1 MLIEILERIQKM
13 SRLSLSNIKKSF
25 GATML
30 FSGISFTIEDNH
42 KVGLVGVNGS
52 GKTTLFKIIQNKLDY
67 DGGEIFKSKNTVI
80 GYVEQFICENDRTV
94 YEEVLEAYR
103 DLIDLENKIYDLQ
116 KDIEQNHEKIET
128 KISLKNSLEEKF
140 LTDGGYTFRS
150 ITKSTLKGLG
160 FKDEE
165 MDLKVS
171 KLSGGQKTKLMLA
184 KMLLS
189 KANLLLLDEP
199 TNNLDIDAIEWLENF
214 LINYKGSFI
223 VISHDRYFLDKVTSE
238 TFELE
243 NKKLSIYSGNY
254 SKYIELKAEKNKTLS
269 RKYES
274 DQKEISRIEG
284 IIEQQKTW
292 SKERNYKIIK
302 SKQKVID
309 RIQGSM
315 VRPDDEMEKMRFH
328 FEAIAGGNR
337 EVLLVK
343 NLQKSFGERLLF
355 KNVSLEV
362 LKKERVFLIGP
373 NGSGKTTL
381 LKILHNKLV
390 QDSGTFE
397 IGSNMKVAFYSQTQE
412 DFIENKSILD
422 FVWEKHLELNQ
433 TEVRKALASFLFKGE
448 DVNKNILELS
458 GGEKARLAL
467 LLMMLTKSNFL
478 ILDEPTNHLDIYARE
493 ALENALLDYDG
504 TLFIVSHDRYFINKL
519 ASKIYRLENDGVV
532 EFNGNYDYYIS
543 KYVLREVS
551 FKKEESKNKLAY
563 KEKKALEAQ
572 ERKRKNRILKVEEEI
587 SNLEENLKKLES
599 EMQKEENATDYEKV
613 LECTEKVN
621 EIKGKLELLYNEW
634 EELNKEE

>member
-1 MLIEILERIQKM
+1 M
-13 SRLSLSNIKKSF
+13 
-25 GATML
+25 
-30 FSGISFTIEDNH
+30 
-42 KVGLVGVNGS
+42 
-52 GKTTLFKIIQNKLDY
+52 
-67 DGGEIFKSKNTVI
+67 
-80 GYVEQFICENDRTV
+80 
-94 YEEVLEAYR
+94 
-103 DLIDLENKIYDLQ
+103 
-116 KDIEQNHEKIET
+116 
-128 KISLKNSLEEKF
+128 EEKF
-140 LTDGGYTFRS
+140 LAEGGYTFRS

-165 MDLKVS
+165 IELKVS

-223 VISHDRYFLDKVTSE
+223 VISHDRYFLDKVTNE

-243 NKKLSIYSGNY
+243 NKRLSSYTGNY
-254 SKYIELKAEKNKTLS
+254 SKYLELKAERNKTLS

-274 DQKEISRIEG
+274 DQKEIARIEG

-292 SKERNYKIIK
+292 SQERNYKIIK

-309 RIQGSM
+309 RIQDSM
-315 VRPDDEMEKMRFH
+315 IKPDEEMEKMRFH

-337 EVLLVK
+337 EVLFVK

-362 LKKERVFLIGP
+362 LKKERVFIIGP
-373 NGSGKTTL
+373 NGCGKTTL

-390 QDSGTFE
+390 QDSGSFE

-412 DFIENKSILD
+412 EFIENKSILN
-422 FVWEKHLELNQ
+422 FVWEKHTELNQ

-493 ALENALLDYDG
+493 ALENALSDYDG
-504 TLFIVSHDRYFINKL
+504 TLLIVSHDRYFINKL
-519 ASKIYRLENDGVV
+519 ATKIYRLEKDGAV
-532 EFNGNYDYYIS
+532 EYKGNYDYYIS
-543 KYVLREVS
+543 KYVPNEVANVKS
-551 FKKEESKNKLAY
+551 ESQNKIAY
-563 KEKKALEAQ
+563 KEKKAVEAQ
-572 ERKRKNRILKVEEEI
+572 ERKRKNRIIKVEEEI
-587 SNLEENLKKLES
+587 SNIEERIKSYEE
-599 EMQKEENATDYEKV
+599 EMQKEENVTNYEKA
-613 LECTEKVN
+613 LEFTEKIN
-621 EIKGKLELLYNEW
+621 ELNANLEALYEEW
-634 EELNKEE
+634 EELNKTE

>member
-1 MLIEILERIQKM
+1 M
-13 SRLSLSNIKKSF
+13 
-25 GATML
+25 
-30 FSGISFTIEDNH
+30 
-42 KVGLVGVNGS
+42 
-52 GKTTLFKIIQNKLDY
+52 
-67 DGGEIFKSKNTVI
+67 
-80 GYVEQFICENDRTV
+80 
-94 YEEVLEAYR
+94 
-103 DLIDLENKIYDLQ
+103 
-116 KDIEQNHEKIET
+116 
-128 KISLKNSLEEKF
+128 EEKF
-140 LTDGGYTFRS
+140 LADGGYTFRS

-165 MDLKVS
+165 IELKVS

-223 VISHDRYFLDKVTSE
+223 VISHDRYFLDKVTNE

-243 NKKLSIYSGNY
+243 NKRLSSYTGNY
-254 SKYIELKAEKNKTLS
+254 SKYLELKAEKNKTLS

-274 DQKEISRIEG
+274 DQKEIARIEG

-292 SKERNYKIIK
+292 SQERNYKIIK

-309 RIQGSM
+309 RIQDSM
-315 VRPDDEMEKMRFH
+315 VRPDEEMEKMRFH

-362 LKKERVFLIGP
+362 LKKERVFIIGP
-373 NGSGKTTL
+373 NGCGKTTL
-381 LKILHNKLV
+381 LKILHNKLA
-390 QDSGTFE
+390 QDSGSFE

-412 DFIENKSILD
+412 DFIENKSILN
-422 FVWEKHLELNQ
+422 FVWEKHTELNQ

-448 DVNKNILELS
+448 DANKNILELS

-504 TLFIVSHDRYFINKL
+504 TLLIVSHDRYFINKL
-519 ASKIYRLENDGVV
+519 ASKIYRLENDGAI
-532 EFNGNYDYYIS
+532 EFKGNYDYYIS
-543 KYVLREVS
+543 KYVPNEVTNVKS
-551 FKKEESKNKLAY
+551 ESQNKIAY

-572 ERKRKNRILKVEEEI
+572 ERKRKNRIIKVEEEF
-587 SNLEENLKKLES
+587 SNIEECIKSFEE
-599 EMQKEENATDYEKV
+599 EMQKEENVTDYEKA
-613 LECTEKVN
+613 LEFTEKIN
-621 EIKGKLELLYNEW
+621 ELKASLEALYEEW
-634 EELNKEE
+634 EELNKTE

>member
-1 MLIEILERIQKM
+1 M
-13 SRLSLSNIKKSF
+13 
-25 GATML
+25 
-30 FSGISFTIEDNH
+30 
-42 KVGLVGVNGS
+42 
-52 GKTTLFKIIQNKLDY
+52 
-67 DGGEIFKSKNTVI
+67 
-80 GYVEQFICENDRTV
+80 
-94 YEEVLEAYR
+94 
-103 DLIDLENKIYDLQ
+103 
-116 KDIEQNHEKIET
+116 
-128 KISLKNSLEEKF
+128 EEKF
-140 LTDGGYTFRS
+140 LAEGGYTFRS

-165 MDLKVS
+165 IELKVS

-214 LINYKGSFI
+214 LLNYKGSFI
-223 VISHDRYFLDKVTSE
+223 VISHDRYFLDKVTNE

-243 NKKLSIYSGNY
+243 NKCFSVYTGNY
-254 SKYIELKAEKNKTLS
+254 SKYLELKAEKNKTLS

-274 DQKEISRIEG
+274 DQKEIARIEG

-292 SKERNYKIIK
+292 SQERNYKIIK

-309 RIQGSM
+309 RIQDSM
-315 VRPDDEMEKMRFH
+315 VKPDDEMEKMQFH

-343 NLQKSFGERLLF
+343 NLRKSFGERLLF
-355 KNVSLEV
+355 TNVSLEV
-362 LKKERVFLIGP
+362 LKKERVFIIGP
-373 NGSGKTTL
+373 NGCGKTTL

-390 QDSGTFE
+390 QDEGSFE

-412 DFIENKSILD
+412 EFVENKSILT
-422 FVWEKHLELNQ
+422 FVWEKHTELNQ

-493 ALENALLDYDG
+493 ALENALSDYDG
-504 TLFIVSHDRYFINKL
+504 TLLIVSHDRYFINKL
-519 ASKIYRLENDGVV
+519 ATKIYRLEKDGAL
-532 EFNGNYDYYIS
+532 EYKGNYDYYIS
-543 KYVLREVS
+543 KYVP
-551 FKKEESKNKLAY
+551 KEAASVKLESQNKIAY
-563 KEKKALEAQ
+563 KEKKATEAQ

-587 SNLEENLKKLES
+587 SNIEERIKICEE
-599 EMQKEENATDYEKV
+599 EMQKKENVADYEKA
-613 LECTEKVN
+613 LEFTEKIN
-621 EIKGKLELLYNEW
+621 ELNVSLETLYKEW
-634 EELNKEE
+634 EELNDTAQP